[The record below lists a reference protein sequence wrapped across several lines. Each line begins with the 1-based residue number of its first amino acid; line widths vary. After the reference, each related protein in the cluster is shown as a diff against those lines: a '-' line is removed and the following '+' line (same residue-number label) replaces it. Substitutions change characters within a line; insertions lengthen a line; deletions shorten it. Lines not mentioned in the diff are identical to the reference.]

1 VICCAGAALLYALA
15 MGDPRAHRPCRHGGR
30 RALGNVRSAP
40 GSGSAV
46 SGRSAARPTL
56 TALGV
61 TEPDVCEERVVDQG
75 NGLGE
80 VVEDCHTV
88 SEQYCSY
95 TVDEWKTIQTF
106 TLEGHDHAPV
116 YAQPSISSGQRL
128 GDESEDYAVIFMTED
143 GQKTYSPSDL
153 SDFSQFQIGSTWTLS
168 LNAVGSIL
176 DVNP

>member
-1 VICCAGAALLYALA
+1 MTFA
-15 MGDPRAHRPCRHGGR
+15 MPTSTLSATVAD
-30 RALGNVRSAP
+30 VRWETSVPLQEIQAVQYSNE
-40 GSGSAV
+40 SGSPPSGAYNV
-46 SGRSAARPTL
+46 SCR
-56 TALGV
+56 
-61 TEPDVCEERVVDQG
+61 TESRDVCEERVVDQG

-95 TVDEWKTIQTF
+95 TVDEWKTIQTY

-116 YAQPSISSGQRL
+116 YVQPNVSSGQRL
-128 GDESEDYAVIFMTED
+128 GDDSEDYTVVFMTED